1 MINKQQY
8 IDVLVQAKNK
18 LKNGRPWGE
27 IWNQV
32 KSQFQDIP
40 NEQIDFD
47 LGLEWREPNAYDR
60 YVRGQLRPV
69 KLTEKYN
76 YFSDFDSAKQEV
88 AKGQSV
94 DVIIANLK
102 KKYPSLDTG
111 KLKQE
116 LGFTTKLKL
125 IGKFRYN
132 FKYKNIGSERELS
145 YIFIGKYDGR
155 VRPNKKEVYDFK
167 WANLEDLKKEIKKNP
182 DNFTPWFK
190 KEIKELAKEF

>member
-1 MINKQQY
+1 MIKVVKVDKHNKYLGLIEKEKAHQLKGMLHRAFSIFIVNSQGKL
-8 IDVLVQAKNK
+8 LVQRRSRYKKLWPLDYWTNSCCSHAK
-18 LKNGRPWGE
+18 
-27 IWNQV
+27 V
-32 KSQFQDIP
+32 K
-40 NEQIDFD
+40 
-47 LGLEWREPNAYDR
+47 
-60 YVRGQLRPV
+60 
-69 KLTEKYN
+69 EK
-76 YFSDFDSAKQEV
+76 
-88 AKGQSV
+88 
-94 DVIIANLK
+94 IIKTAQK
-102 KKYPSLDTG
+102 